1 MVISR
6 QDRNLMRKI
15 IRSLAGESRP
25 LFIEEDDGCFCIYT
39 GGPTDEGYDYTTYT
53 LYSQPVNGEWFRFS
67 IDNRSRDCD
76 GRLDHYQEGLV
87 KLRSKASRVYFGD
100 WSKGYRR
107 NGRFNSNFLA
117 YADTNSRQRDYSAEA
132 MGY

>member
-1 MVISR
+1 MTISR

-15 IRSLAGESRP
+15 IRHIAGENRP
-25 LFIEEDDGCFCIYT
+25 LFIEENDGFFCIYT

-53 LYSQPVNGEWFRFS
+53 LYSQPVDGGWFRFS
-67 IDNRSRDCD
+67 IDNRGCDCD
-76 GRLDHYQEGLV
+76 GRLDRYREGLV
-87 KLRSKASRVYFGD
+87 KLRTKASRVYFGD

-107 NGRFNSNFLA
+107 NGKFNSKVLA
-117 YADTNSRQRDYSAEA
+117 YNGIDSRQRDYSAEA